1 MSTKKTLFKQAAL
14 VATALMTMGVLNS
27 CVDEITDESRYT
39 FKGNTVASYLE
50 QYPDTYSS
58 FVYILKKGDRY
69 NLMEA
74 YGSYTCFAPTNDAVA
89 QYITEQYEIY
99 KNPPV
104 DKNGVQRDTIYTGV
118 YSPNLEDLSA
128 EKCKEIAQT
137 HILPVKYKT
146 NEITGVIPTMNL
158 NDRFVSYEV
167 AEGAKKMVNG
177 YAEIQ
182 DPDQEVENGVVH
194 GGLTR
199 VLHLSTNTAPVQLEE
214 HDFFSLFTAALKET
228 GIDEYLHDIEDPDYI
243 CDYTEGEKYQDNA
256 ATTARPLKRQYG
268 YSIFAET
275 DSVFEA
281 NGIRTLDDLK
291 ERCLKWYPN
300 AKDEAEALY
309 YFVSYHIINQNVM
322 YEELC
327 FVDLVKGD
335 FRSDAKNGYD
345 TKENTSNAVSLSDR
359 VEYYE
364 TWTSYEEGKP
374 NVARLLK
381 VTVPRKDGKDVT
393 ERVVNFTSRARG
405 KGSEVNHIQVGD
417 VDMGNHVDVHVYSA
431 EEMQAMYGADAFDS
445 EAKNGRIHPISKILV
460 YNEDEMKTNIFYDI
474 MRFDFAALAPELR
487 NSNIRWAKANEAGTP
502 IYNSKIAFDLVDRT
516 MNFFEKS
523 RHVKINNKETMLF
536 YLCPNPAYWQD
547 FQGDEMIATGSYD
560 LSYKIPPLP
569 SGTYEI
575 RVGYNANNLRG
586 IVQFYIN
593 DQVSGIPQDLRIYP
607 SNYGWQSDIEAELRT
622 DKGLGIDGK
631 EYAGIINDKNL
642 KNNGYLKGP
651 NTSRANNCITEG
663 QLSGSS
669 FSGTQGFG
677 IMRNTVGSVRKVVA
691 TIQLNSDQENW
702 LRMKNMMKNASSVT
716 QGMHDYL
723 EIVPLEYVN
732 DENIPLDEK
741 RK

>member
-607 SNYGWQSDIEAELRT
+607 SNYGWQSDVEAELRT